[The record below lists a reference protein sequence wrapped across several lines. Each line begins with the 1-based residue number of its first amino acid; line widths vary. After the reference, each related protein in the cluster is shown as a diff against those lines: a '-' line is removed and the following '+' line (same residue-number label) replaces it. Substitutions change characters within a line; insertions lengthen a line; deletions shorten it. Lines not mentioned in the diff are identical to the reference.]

1 MMNFGQIGSIDS
13 IQYGHPAQ
21 KNLDSIDRQRS
32 DTSTAL
38 GRYLA
43 SWGHGGM
50 PCELISPPPR
60 NSSTKTVN
68 ELNLI
73 IQRMS
78 ESTQEERDFAQ
89 SMDSTRAHYSMWASE
104 ATRITG
110 KKYDF
115 EFIRRIS
122 ESVEGFIDYLKVYYN
137 RPRPYQLAPAYGKRI
152 VRIVPDPRTASY
164 PSGHAFDAYTFACIL
179 GNEHPKY
186 AHEFYEIAAR
196 IGDSRIVAGVHFPSD
211 IAAGAKAAEW
221 TVDNLLKKDLT

>member
-1 MMNFGQIGSIDS
+1 MMNFGQIGIIDS
-13 IQYGHPAQ
+13 IGYGHPAQ
-21 KNLDSIDRQRS
+21 KNLDAIERQRS

-38 GRYLA
+38 GRYL
-43 SWGHGGM
+43 SIFGHGSM
-50 PCELISPPPR
+50 PLDLICAPPK
-60 NSSTKTVN
+60 NSSTKTLN

-115 EFIRRIS
+115 EFIRSIS
-122 ESVEGFIDYLKVYYN
+122 ESIEGFIDYLKVYYN
-137 RPRPYQLAPAYGKRI
+137 RPRPYQLAPEYGKRI
-152 VRIVPDPRTASY
+152 VRLVPDPRTASY

-179 GNEHPKY
+179 GNENPKY

-221 TVDNLLKKDLT
+221 TVDTLLREI